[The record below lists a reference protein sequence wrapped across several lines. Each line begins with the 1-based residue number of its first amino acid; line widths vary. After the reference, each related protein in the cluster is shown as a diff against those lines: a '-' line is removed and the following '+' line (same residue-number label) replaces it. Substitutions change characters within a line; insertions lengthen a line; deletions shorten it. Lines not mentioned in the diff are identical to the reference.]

1 VTSDLRPSIA
11 IVDYGMGNRR
21 SVEKALVRVGAD
33 ATITGDHDAIRAA
46 DAVILPGVGAF
57 PKGMANL
64 RERGLDEL
72 MRERAASGTPFLG
85 ICLGMQLLFESSSEL
100 GTQTPGIGLIAGH
113 VRELQAEGLRV
124 PHIGWNEVRFEQD
137 SALTADLPQSGCPFY
152 HVHSYVAADI
162 DRANL
167 VGSVEYGER
176 FPTIVAKANVYG
188 TQFHPEKSSRHGL
201 LLLSAF
207 AQLASRRAS
216 AAVNV

>member
-1 VTSDLRPSIA
+1 LTSDLRPSIA

-46 DAVILPGVGAF
+46 DAVVLPGVGAF

-100 GTQTPGIGLIAGH
+100 GQQSPGIGLIAGH
-113 VRELQAEGLRV
+113 VRELRADGLRV

-152 HVHSYVAADI
+152 HVHSYVAAGV
-162 DRANL
+162 DRADL
-167 VGSVEYGER
+167 VGSAEYGER

>member
-1 VTSDLRPSIA
+1 
-11 IVDYGMGNRR
+11 
-21 SVEKALVRVGAD
+21 VRVGAD

>member
-1 VTSDLRPSIA
+1 MSAGLRPSIA

-21 SVEKALVRVGAD
+21 SVEKALIRVGA
-33 ATITGDHDAIRAA
+33 AAVITGDHDAIRAA

-64 RERGLDEL
+64 REGELDGLL
-72 MRERAASGTPFLG
+72 RERAASGTPLLG

-100 GTQTPGIGLIAGH
+100 GAQTAGIGLIGGH
-113 VRELQAEGLRV
+113 VRAIDAGGLRV
-124 PHIGWNEVRFEQD
+124 PHIGWNEVRFEQE

-152 HVHSYVAADI
+152 HVHSYVADGV
-162 DRANL
+162 DANDL
-167 VGSVEYGER
+167 VGSTEYGER
-176 FPTIVAKANVYG
+176 FPTIVGRANVFG

-207 AQLASRRAS
+207 AELARRRAGTV
-216 AAVNV
+216 VNV

>member
-1 VTSDLRPSIA
+1 
-11 IVDYGMGNRR
+11 M
-21 SVEKALVRVGAD
+21 RVGAD

>member
-207 AQLASRRAS
+207 AQLASRRTS